1 MVGFHIEFIS
11 EFILN
16 LHNGTE
22 STTAVKQKKRWPN
35 IKNSLKKNPFN
46 MNIYISAAPPIYMSY
61 TPTDDLLEKSV
72 DGGLSFPAQAFP
84 KWTHMAIYEE
94 ICSMK

>member
-1 MVGFHIEFIS
+1 MGLKAPLLLNRKKGDL
-11 EFILN
+11 ILK
-16 LHNGTE
+16 T
-22 STTAVKQKKRWPN
+22 VWKK
-35 IKNSLKKNPFN
+35 KPFN

>member
-1 MVGFHIEFIS
+1 MGLKAPLLLNRKKGDL
-11 EFILN
+11 ILK
-16 LHNGTE
+16 T
-22 STTAVKQKKRWPN
+22 VW
-35 IKNSLKKNPFN
+35 KKNPFN

>member
-1 MVGFHIEFIS
+1 
-11 EFILN
+11 
-16 LHNGTE
+16 
-22 STTAVKQKKRWPN
+22 
-35 IKNSLKKNPFN
+35 

-61 TPTDDLLEKSV
+61 TPADDLLEKW

-94 ICSMK
+94 ICRMK